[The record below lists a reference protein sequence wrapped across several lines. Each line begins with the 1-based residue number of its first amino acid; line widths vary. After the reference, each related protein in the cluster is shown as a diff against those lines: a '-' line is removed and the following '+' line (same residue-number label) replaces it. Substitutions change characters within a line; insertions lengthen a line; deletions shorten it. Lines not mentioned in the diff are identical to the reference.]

1 MASSSKKTSA
11 SSSRSCKNRKGGR
24 NSGKRARTEKKR
36 KTHKWHQRG
45 CQSGGGSLTGGWPWS
60 PSDVHPVTGGAS
72 DNAGAGAGA
81 GSGAGP
87 VPHSINGNHYS
98 LNAQP
103 MAPPQNSN
111 HLVEHGQYGGKKRKT
126 GRRHRH
132 RHSKSGHGSRARRLR
147 RFVGEQHGGVAGL
160 FPEVVNTG
168 LRNLA
173 GRPESIMNSLQ
184 GDSTAFRSSDP
195 TIQPIAAPVQLR

>member
-72 DNAGAGAGA
+72 DSA

-111 HLVEHGQYGGKKRKT
+111 HLVEQGQYGGKKRKT

-132 RHSKSGHGSRARRLR
+132 SKSGHGSRARRHR
-147 RFVGEQHGGVAGL
+147 HFIGEQHGGVAEYL
-160 FPEVVNTG
+160 PEVANTG

-173 GRPESIMNSLQ
+173 GTPASIMNSLQ